1 MVGIGDAENDHA
13 FLAVCECG
21 VAVANA
27 LPSLKDRADIVTAGD
42 HGAGVVEIANQLLD
56 DDLARYD
63 ARLSRHSIS
72 LGTRADKSGEEV
84 RISPSRN
91 SILVAGPSASGKSTA
106 VSGIVEQ
113 LAKQGYQF
121 CLIDPEGDYEGFA
134 GALSFGTAKEKP
146 DIKAISQALADPD
159 ENLIINLLAVP
170 VGERPNIFAGM
181 LPVIMD
187 QRFRTARPHWLI
199 IDEAHHLLPR
209 SWSSVDGTL
218 PRSLGGTILI
228 TVHPDRISEAA
239 LARVDVVIA
248 TGESA
253 IESLRVFARMR
264 QMNEPPQPSPGAPQS
279 GQALIWFAGQSPPLL
294 VVTPKA
300 DQERRR
306 HLRQYAQGELSPNQ
320 SFYFRGPESKLN
332 LRAQNLETF
341 LQMADGV
348 DDDTWLFHLRR
359 GDYSTWFK
367 NLIKDPDLAQE
378 AAAVEQN
385 RELSAADSRVLIRK
399 AIEARYTAAS

>member
-1 MVGIGDAENDHA
+1 M
-13 FLAVCECG
+13 
-21 VAVANA
+21 
-27 LPSLKDRADIVTAGD
+27 T
-42 HGAGVVEIANQLLD
+42 
-56 DDLARYD
+56 
-63 ARLSRHSIS
+63 
-72 LGTRADKSGEEV
+72 
-84 RISPSRN
+84 
-91 SILVAGPSASGKSTA
+91 
-106 VSGIVEQ
+106 
-113 LAKQGYQF
+113 
-121 CLIDPEGDYEGFA
+121 
-134 GALSFGTAKEKP
+134 
-146 DIKAISQALADPD
+146 
-159 ENLIINLLAVP
+159 
-170 VGERPNIFAGM
+170 
-181 LPVIMD
+181 
-187 QRFRTARPHWLI
+187 
-199 IDEAHHLLPR
+199 
-209 SWSSVDGTL
+209 
-218 PRSLGGTILI
+218 
-228 TVHPDRISEAA
+228 
-239 LARVDVVIA
+239 
-248 TGESA
+248 
-253 IESLRVFARMR
+253 
-264 QMNEPPQPSPGAPQS
+264 PQPSPGAPQP

-320 SFYFRGPESKLN
+320 SFYFRDPESKLN

>member
-1 MVGIGDAENDHA
+1 MHIVFFFFQAEDGIRD
-13 FLAVCECG
+13 
-21 VAVANA
+21 VAVTGVQTCA
-27 LPSLKDRADIVTAGD
+27 LP
-42 HGAGVVEIANQLLD
+42 
-56 DDLARYD
+56 
-63 ARLSRHSIS
+63 
-72 LGTRADKSGEEV
+72 
-84 RISPSRN
+84 
-91 SILVAGPSASGKSTA
+91 IL
-106 VSGIVEQ
+106 
-113 LAKQGYQF
+113 
-121 CLIDPEGDYEGFA
+121 
-134 GALSFGTAKEKP
+134 
-146 DIKAISQALADPD
+146 
-159 ENLIINLLAVP
+159 
-170 VGERPNIFAGM
+170 
-181 LPVIMD
+181 
-187 QRFRTARPHWLI
+187 
-199 IDEAHHLLPR
+199 
-209 SWSSVDGTL
+209 
-218 PRSLGGTILI
+218 
-228 TVHPDRISEAA
+228 
-239 LARVDVVIA
+239 DVVIA